1 VVELVIDLALRM
13 RVVATIITI
22 GATTT
27 ATVTTVVAMEGAAMT
42 HIVGRGTVLQ
52 LQFINMLYSWRD
64 LNATRCVNA
73 SSRE

>member
-1 VVELVIDLALRM
+1 MVELVIDLALRM
-13 RVVATIITI
+13 RVVAMITTI
-22 GATTT
+22 GVTTT
-27 ATVTTVVAMEGAAMT
+27 AIVTTVVAMGGAAMT

-52 LQFINMLYSWRD
+52 LQFVNMLYTWRA